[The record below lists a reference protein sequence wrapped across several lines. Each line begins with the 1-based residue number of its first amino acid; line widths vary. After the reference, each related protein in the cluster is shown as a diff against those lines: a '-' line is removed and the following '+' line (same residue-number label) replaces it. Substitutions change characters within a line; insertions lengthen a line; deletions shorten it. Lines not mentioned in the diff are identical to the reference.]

1 MARPFK
7 SLPKVITALASAAVH
22 GPRVVDELAAATGLS
37 VVQIRRALHRGIEQG
52 FVRHATPSRRA
63 RTDGRGPNRGP
74 YQYELTM
81 AGRNHI
87 AARHAR
93 CVVAPVC

>member
-1 MARPFK
+1 MARPFN
-7 SLPKVITALASAAVH
+7 SLPKVITALARAAAQ
-22 GPRVVDELAAATGLS
+22 GPRTVDELRAATGLS
-37 VVQIRRALHRGIEQG
+37 LVQVRRAVWKGLEQG
-52 FVRHATPSRRA
+52 FVRHATPSRRP

-81 AGRNHI
+81 AGRNHG